1 MSDKNP
7 PTYEVV
13 ELSFEEAVL
22 LLSSEQERY
31 DTIFTKTS
39 EKLMEFIA
47 A

>member
-1 MSDKNP
+1 MKDKNL
-7 PTYEVV
+7 PTYDVE

-31 DTIFTKTS
+31 DAIFTKTS
-39 EKLMEFIA
+39 EKLMELIA

>member
-1 MSDKNP
+1 MKEKVP
-7 PTYEVV
+7 PTYDVQ

-39 EKLMEFIA
+39 EKLMELIA

>member
-1 MSDKNP
+1 MKEKNP
-7 PTYEVV
+7 PTYDVQ

-31 DTIFTKTS
+31 DAIFTKTS
-39 EKLMEFIA
+39 EKLMELIA